1 LRSGLDPQGE
11 TSRELWILGRS
22 TTVNRFAKLLVIAES
37 LTFRE
42 TLSGVL
48 RSHADQVLT
57 AASARAGRQKIA
69 ENADI
74 SLVLSEAAIS
84 DGDGF
89 QLLEYVGSLGEPK
102 PAVILLAARPS
113 EEEAR
118 RAANMGAIGY
128 LGKPISLQE
137 IYRLW
142 KETEGATQETARRV
156 RSLGRA
162 LLIDPNGRAAGQ
174 EGISHLAWD
183 IRNVS
188 LSGAFLETKGPLPI
202 STELHLALALGSA
215 TGRVKA
221 QVVRVQEPS
230 WRCVGGVGIVFSGF
244 GNGTER
250 LLSDY
255 IAQAARGSAELDA
268 PVLVPGD
275 ATPS

>member
-1 LRSGLDPQGE
+1 LHSGLDPQGE
-11 TSRELWILGRS
+11 TIRKLWILGRS
-22 TTVNRFAKLLVIAES
+22 ATVSRFAKLLVIAES
-37 LTFRE
+37 LVFRE

-48 RSHADQVLT
+48 CSHADQVLT
-57 AASARAGRQKIA
+57 TASARAGREKIA

-74 SLVLSEAAIS
+74 SLVLSEVAS
-84 DGDGF
+84 FDGDGF
-89 QLLEYVGSLGEPK
+89 QLLEYVASLGEPK

-113 EEEAR
+113 EEDAR

-142 KETEGATQETARRV
+142 KETEGATQEAACRV

-162 LLIDPNGRAAGQ
+162 LLIDPNGLEAGQ
-174 EGISHLAWD
+174 EGVSHLAWD

-188 LSGAFLETKGPLPI
+188 LSGAFLETKAPLPI
-202 STELHLALALGSA
+202 STEFHLALALGSA

-221 QVVRVQEPS
+221 EVVRVQEPS

-244 GNGTER
+244 GNGTEQ

-255 IAQAARGSAELDA
+255 IARAARGSAELDA
-268 PVLVPGD
+268 PVLVPGG
-275 ATPS
+275 